1 MNIYVPFICL
11 TLGAVINWRG
21 LPQSVLKVFDIAT
34 NVALILLMLV
44 IGLNIGLSLIHI

>member
-34 NVALILLMLV
+34 KDVYKRQEYVLQRSSSCI
-44 IGLNIGLSLIHI
+44 